1 MAERSG
7 DRRERRA
14 RRAASL
20 TIGTIALA
28 VLSGLCVALSGPG
41 HRLGLLGTR
50 WALGVF
56 ALAGLGSLAAAALA
70 AWAIALAL
78 TARAWRSVAGSA
90 LALLVALAAA
100 APLLAMVRAG
110 AAVPV
115 LHDIT
120 TDTESPP
127 QFVALQPQRAASEN
141 GAAYGGAVVAA
152 QQKRGYPDLAPL
164 ALALPPEQAFA
175 RVEAVARAMSW
186 RIVAA
191 VPADGRLEASDTTR
205 WFGFTDDIVV
215 RVRPAP
221 NGSRIDVRSASR
233 VGRSDL
239 GVNARRIRA
248 FLAAL
253 RGQVSQSHIR
263 AIAAPSAWP
272 ARTREI
278 RMSDCET

>member
-7 DRRERRA
+7 ERRERRA

-20 TIGTIALA
+20 TIAALALA
-28 VLSGLCVALSGPG
+28 VLSALGVALSGPG
-41 HRLGLLGTR
+41 HRLGFLGTR

-56 ALAGLGSLAAAALA
+56 ALAALGGLVAAALA
-70 AWAIALAL
+70 VWAIALAL
-78 TARAWRSVAGSA
+78 TARVWRSAIGSG

-120 TDTESPP
+120 TDTASPP
-127 QFVALQPQRAASEN
+127 QFFALQALRAASEN
-141 GAAYGGAVVAA
+141 GAAYGGPAAAA

-175 RVEAVARAMSW
+175 RVEAAARAMGW
-186 RIVAA
+186 RVVAVA
-191 VPADGRLEASDTTR
+191 PAEGRLEASDTTR

-215 RVRPAP
+215 RVKPGP
-221 NGSRIDVRSASR
+221 SGSRIDVRSASR

-253 RGQVSQSHIR
+253 S
-263 AIAAPSAWP
+263 APAP
-272 ARTREI
+272 R
-278 RMSDCET
+278 

>member
-7 DRRERRA
+7 ERRGWRA

-20 TIGTIALA
+20 TIAALALA
-28 VLSGLCVALSGPG
+28 VFSALGVALSGPS
-41 HRLGLLGTR
+41 HRLGFLGTR

-56 ALAGLGSLAAAALA
+56 ALAALGGLVAAALA
-70 AWAIALAL
+70 VWAIALAL
-78 TARAWRSVAGSA
+78 TARVWRSVAGSG

-100 APLLAMVRAG
+100 APLLGMVRAG
-110 AAVPV
+110 ATVP
-115 LHDIT
+115 LIHDIT
-120 TDTESPP
+120 TDTDSPP
-127 QFVALQPQRAASEN
+127 PFVALQALRATVEN
-141 GAAYGGAVVAA
+141 GAAYGGAAVAA

-175 RVEAVARAMSW
+175 RVEAAARAMGW
-186 RIVAA
+186 RVIASA
-191 VPADGRLEASDTTR
+191 PSEGRLEASDTTR

-215 RVRPAP
+215 RVKPGP

-248 FLAAL
+248 FLATL
-253 RGQVSQSHIR
+253 
-263 AIAAPSAWP
+263 
-272 ARTREI
+272 
-278 RMSDCET
+278 

>member
-20 TIGTIALA
+20 TIAALALA

-41 HRLGLLGTR
+41 HRLGLLGAP

-56 ALAGLGSLAAAALA
+56 AVAGLGGLAAAALA
-70 AWAIALAL
+70 ASAIALAL

-90 LALLVALAAA
+90 LALLVALAAG

-110 AAVPV
+110 ATVPV

-120 TDTESPP
+120 TDTDNPP
-127 QFVALQPQRAASEN
+127 RFVALRPQRAASEN
-141 GAAYGGAVVAA
+141 GAAYGGPAVAA

-175 RVEAVARAMSW
+175 RVETSARAMGW
-186 RIVAA
+186 RIAAA

-253 RGQVSQSHIR
+253 S
-263 AIAAPSAWP
+263 APTP
-272 ARTREI
+272 R
-278 RMSDCET
+278 

>member
-7 DRRERRA
+7 DLRERRA

-20 TIGTIALA
+20 TIAALALA
-28 VLSGLCVALSGPG
+28 VLSALCVALSGPG
-41 HRLGLLGTR
+41 HRLGFLGTR

-56 ALAGLGSLAAAALA
+56 ALAALGGLVAAALA

-78 TARAWRSVAGSA
+78 ATRAWRSVAGSA

-120 TDTESPP
+120 TDTDDPP
-127 QFVALQPQRAASEN
+127 PFVALQPQRAASEN
-141 GAAYGGAVVAA
+141 GAAYGGPAVAA

-175 RVEAVARAMSW
+175 RVEAAARATGW
-186 RIVAA
+186 RIVALA
-191 VPADGRLEASDTTR
+191 PVEGRLEASDATR

-215 RVRPAP
+215 RVKEAP
-221 NGSRIDVRSASR
+221 SGSIIDVRSASR

-248 FLAAL
+248 FLTAVAT
-253 RGQVSQSHIR
+253 GG
-263 AIAAPSAWP
+263 
-272 ARTREI
+272 AR
-278 RMSDCET
+278 

>member
-1 MAERSG
+1 MAERIG
-7 DRRERRA
+7 EQRGRRA
-14 RRAASL
+14 RRAAGL
-20 TIGTIALA
+20 TIGTLALA
-28 VLSGLCVALSGPG
+28 ILSALSVTLLGPG

-50 WALGVF
+50 WALGLF
-56 ALAGLGSLAAAALA
+56 ALAGLGGLVAAALA

-78 TARAWRSVAGSA
+78 TARTWRSVAGSA
-90 LALLVALAAA
+90 LVLLVALAAA

-127 QFVALQPQRAASEN
+127 QFVALQALRATVEN
-141 GAAYGGAVVAA
+141 GAAYGGPAVAA
-152 QQKRGYPDLAPL
+152 QQKRGYPGLAPL

-175 RVEAVARAMSW
+175 RVETSARAMGW

-191 VPADGRLEASDTTR
+191 VPVEGRLEASDTTR

-215 RVRPAP
+215 RVKAAP
-221 NGSRIDVRSASR
+221 SGSRIDVRSASR

-248 FLAAL
+248 FLATL
-253 RGQVSQSHIR
+253 
-263 AIAAPSAWP
+263 AAPTP
-272 ARTREI
+272 R
-278 RMSDCET
+278 

>member
-1 MAERSG
+1 MAERGG
-7 DRRERRA
+7 DRRARRA

-20 TIGTIALA
+20 TIVALA
-28 VLSGLCVALSGPG
+28 LAALSGLGVALSGPG
-41 HRLGLLGTR
+41 HRLGFLGAR

-56 ALAGLGSLAAAALA
+56 ALAGLVGLAAAVPA

-110 AAVPV
+110 AAAPV

-127 QFVALQPQRAASEN
+127 PFVALRAPRAASEN
-141 GAAYGGAVVAA
+141 GVAYGGAAVAA
-152 QQKRGYPDLAPL
+152 QQKRGYPDLTPL
-164 ALALPPEQAFA
+164 ALALPPEHAFP
-175 RVEAVARAMSW
+175 RVEAAARAMGW
-186 RIVAA
+186 RVVAA
-191 VPADGRLEASDTTR
+191 VPAEGRLEASDTTR

-239 GVNARRIRA
+239 GVNARRIHA

-253 RGQVSQSHIR
+253 S
-263 AIAAPSAWP
+263 APTP
-272 ARTREI
+272 R
-278 RMSDCET
+278 